1 MTFVLVRADVDD
13 KDKQLIMCIE
23 IASFYTTQKTLLP
36 AVLKKCTINEQQEMR
51 GCSLKPYIITPKSFE
66 KLLQ

>member
-1 MTFVLVRADVDD
+1 MR
-13 KDKQLIMCIE
+13 IE

-36 AVLKKCTINEQQEMR
+36 AVLKKWTINEQQEMR
-51 GCSLKPYIITPKSFE
+51 GCSLKPYIITPTSFE